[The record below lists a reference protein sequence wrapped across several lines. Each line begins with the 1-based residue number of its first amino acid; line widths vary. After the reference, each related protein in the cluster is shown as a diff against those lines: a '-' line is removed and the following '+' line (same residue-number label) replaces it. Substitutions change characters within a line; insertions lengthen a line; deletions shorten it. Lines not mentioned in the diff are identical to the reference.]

1 MVLTSITRLP
11 AAEETSVPKTSFGCS
26 RTEPV
31 LVAIVPVESR
41 YTGSPKTLRPQEPEL
56 ASV

>member
-1 MVLTSITRLP
+1 MLLTSITRLP

-31 LVAIVPVESR
+31 LVVGVPVESSSSAR
-41 YTGSPKTLRPQEPEL
+41 EQPDPALTGTHG
-56 ASV
+56 